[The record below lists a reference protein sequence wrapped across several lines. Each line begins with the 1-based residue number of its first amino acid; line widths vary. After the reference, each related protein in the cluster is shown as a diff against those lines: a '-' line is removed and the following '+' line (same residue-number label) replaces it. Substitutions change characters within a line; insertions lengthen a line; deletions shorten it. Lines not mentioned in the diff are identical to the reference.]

1 LSINTSPGQ
10 LIPSTTIL
18 AFGPIDLGASST
30 ANITLTN
37 TSSSYVTISGTSV
50 SGPGLSAGGVPSGT
64 ILAAGQFV
72 TLSVLFAP
80 SGSGVVSGSVSIFS
94 DAIGSPLTIP
104 VSGTGVTATHL
115 VNVTWNA
122 SSSIVF
128 GYNVYRATNQFGY
141 YTKLNSTPIAATQY
155 TDLNVQ
161 AGQTYFYWVTSVD
174 ANTAESTL
182 SNSAIVT
189 VPSP

>member
-1 LSINTSPGQ
+1 M
-10 LIPSTTIL
+10 
-18 AFGPIDLGASST
+18 
-30 ANITLTN
+30 
-37 TSSSYVTISGTSV
+37 
-50 SGPGLSAGGVPSGT
+50 
-64 ILAAGQFV
+64 
-72 TLSVLFAP
+72 SVLFAP

-141 YTKLNSTPIAATQY
+141 YTKLNSVPLAATQY
-155 TDLNVQ
+155 TDLAVQ

-174 ANTAESTL
+174 ANTLESTL
-182 SNSAIVT
+182 SIPASVT